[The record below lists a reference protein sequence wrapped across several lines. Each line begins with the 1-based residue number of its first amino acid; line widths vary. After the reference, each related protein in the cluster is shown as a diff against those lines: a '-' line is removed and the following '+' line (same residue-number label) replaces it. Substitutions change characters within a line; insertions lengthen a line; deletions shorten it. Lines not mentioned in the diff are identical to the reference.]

1 MKNMR
6 KLITFLA
13 FAFILTFGNNLIAQT
28 SYQDVVYLK
37 NGSVVKGIIIEQTL
51 NVNLKLKTS
60 DGSLFV
66 FEMKD
71 IEKITKEAVGVNRND
86 TTQSNIDDSYS
97 IKTTAKNFRDPTV
110 STVLSFLIPGVGQ
123 FYNGQTGKGVGFLL
137 WNIGSYCLMYA
148 SILSMYKID
157 DYGNYTI
164 KENNRD
170 WAMIGLIS
178 GFSGIACWIAS
189 MIDANKSAKA
199 INRQLGFASIQ
210 LGERTNLSFNPDFKL
225 VNNYSSINSNSI
237 SPTYGLNIRLS
248 F

>member
-13 FAFILTFGNNLIAQT
+13 FAFILAFGNNLIAQT

-71 IEKITKEAVGVNRND
+71 VEKITKEAVGVNRND
-86 TTQSNIDDSYS
+86 KTQSNIDDSYP

-123 FYNGQTGKGVGFLL
+123 FYNGQTGKGVGYLL
-137 WNIGSYCLMYA
+137 WNIGSYGLMYA
-148 SILSMYKID
+148 SILSMYKM
-157 DYGNYTI
+157 DYNGNYYI
-164 KENNRD
+164 KENSSN
-170 WAMIGLIS
+170 WAMVGLIS
-178 GFSGIACWIAS
+178 GFSGIACWIVS
-189 MIDANKSAKA
+189 MIDANNSSKA

-210 LGERTNLSFNPDFKL
+210 LGERTNLSFNPDIKL

>member
-1 MKNMR
+1 MRNMK

-13 FAFILTFGNNLIAQT
+13 FAFILAFGNNLIAQNT
-28 SYQDVVYLK
+28 YQDVVYLK

-71 IEKITKEAVGVNRND
+71 VEKITKEYIGVNKND
-86 TTQSNIDDSYS
+86 KTQSNIDDSYP
-97 IKTTAKNFRDPTV
+97 IKTTAKRFREPAV
-110 STVLSFLIPGVGQ
+110 STILSFFVPGIGQ
-123 FYNGQTGKGVGFLL
+123 FYNGQTAKGVGHLV
-137 WNIGSYCLMYA
+137 WYIGSYSVMFACSTNIKNNPDTYNSDVALLGLV
-148 SILSMYKID
+148 SSVSFLTSWIVSMV
-157 DYGNYTI
+157 
-164 KENNRD
+164 
-170 WAMIGLIS
+170 
-178 GFSGIACWIAS
+178 
-189 MIDANKSAKA
+189 DANKSAKA